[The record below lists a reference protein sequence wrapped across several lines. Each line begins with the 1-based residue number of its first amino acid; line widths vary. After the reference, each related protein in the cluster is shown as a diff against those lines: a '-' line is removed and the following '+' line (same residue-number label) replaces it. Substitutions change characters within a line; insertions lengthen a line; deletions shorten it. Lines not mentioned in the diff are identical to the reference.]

1 MGAPLTQYDIDL
13 GQRIESFSKRERYSQ
28 SKMAEFMG
36 VPLERYKRFIYGQ
49 AKIPAEAVAKL
60 IESVPVD
67 PDYILFGREGGVMK
81 LTEYLL
87 VCSDKERADF
97 HMEMSRAYRRR
108 EENSGVDYEVDNKTI
123 IETDKKARHK

>member
-1 MGAPLTQYDIDL
+1 MSSGFK
-13 GQRIESFSKRERYSQ
+13 SFTIPNN
-28 SKMAEFMG
+28 ANTLA
-36 VPLERYKRFIYGQ
+36 VP

-87 VCSDKERADF
+87 GCSDKERADF
-97 HMEMSRAYRRR
+97 HMEMARAYRRR

>member
-49 AKIPAEAVAKL
+49 AKIPSEAVAKL

-87 VCSDKERADF
+87 GCSDKERADF
-97 HMEMSRAYRRR
+97 HMEMARAYRRR